1 MSGGSCLQDLKDM
14 VAENKE
20 NQVNNL
26 SSTSYAKQM
35 LHSKLTYVLNHFSW
49 VRIPLKQSGI
59 QKKVLIAQLMI

>member
-20 NQVNNL
+20 NQVNNM

-35 LHSKLTYVLNHFSW
+35 LHSKFNNMLKHLNW
-49 VRIPLKQSGI
+49 VKILLKQSGI
-59 QKKVLIAQLMI
+59 GKKVLIT